1 MEDITAVPLPPQ
13 PMIPTLTAELAL
25 EPKAME
31 GETTVTAD
39 MAAALLRKVLL
50 FMVCIFLFYNGTI
63 IMKIF

>member
-25 EPKAME
+25 EPKATE

-39 MAAALLRKVLL
+39 NAAALLRKVLL
-50 FMVCIFLFYNGTI
+50 FMVCILLI
-63 IMKIF
+63 LQWVIR